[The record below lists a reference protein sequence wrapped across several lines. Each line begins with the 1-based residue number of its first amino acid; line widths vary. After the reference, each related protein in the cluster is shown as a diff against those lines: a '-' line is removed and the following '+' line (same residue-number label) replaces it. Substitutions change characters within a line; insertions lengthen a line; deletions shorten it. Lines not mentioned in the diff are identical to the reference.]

1 MSTVDEIEAA
11 IERLPTRQMLEVAS
25 WLDERRGMIA
35 TSEDLFQQLDE
46 EEGEAAGK
54 QSLGEERAAKSG

>member
-46 EEGEAAGK
+46 EEGEAVGK
-54 QSLGEERAAKSG
+54 QSLGEECAAKSG